1 MKYKRKS
8 LTLLVFV
15 AFMLPLM
22 AGCRPAQA
30 SADILREMNT
40 PQTIIAV
47 ETGTIAENDVKALL
61 PEASYVYV
69 NTPSDGYVS
78 VQTGK
83 ADAFAGDLAIFDCAI
98 REGLEGLKA
107 IDETIGEN
115 GKVAVGISPVSQ
127 IPDLENM
134 INKFLTEMETQGVL
148 DEMYQRWVIDGD
160 YTMPELAA
168 PKNPS
173 YTVKIG
179 TTGLLE
185 PYTFYSGTALTGYE
199 MEMMRRFALWANAR
213 IEVLTYDWGGIIPA
227 CAAGK
232 VDCIMSNL
240 FDTDERDDRI
250 IFSNPYI
257 RVTSALIVPDP
268 AQKAASTPAH
278 TEPEGKPFHALSD
291 FNGAVVGA
299 QTGTVFDTI
308 LSGRISGLSFQYYD
322 DLSSAA
328 LALQSGMIDAIG
340 MDEPVAKLITAQ
352 ISGLAIFSEA
362 VETDQYGYALKKDG
376 PLTDKISGI
385 IRQFEAD
392 GTLDALK
399 AKWFGAD
406 DAAKTIQIEPHDE
419 SNGILRYAHDST
431 LAPMCYVGNGGASLG
446 YEVELA
452 HLFAKKLGMKLEITQ
467 TNFASLLNMVTSGKA
482 DIVSGA
488 MSITEER
495 RQSVDFAATHYV
507 GGIVLVVKGSDAAP
521 GQVPQPEYASAQEL
535 NAAGA
540 SMGVRTGSIQD
551 AYTKQYMPNASI
563 LYFDD
568 ISDMIV
574 ALNSGKIDGFMTTT
588 LRVPF
593 ILRDNDNLAAFEL
606 QGPSDRLAI
615 MVARTDFGAEL
626 LPKINAFIA
635 SSRESGLFQQMYD
648 AWFHAQ
654 EAYPEI
660 ILPTDLPGTN
670 GVIRYAAQAGNEPIS
685 LMRGMEMV
693 GFEMDILTRF
703 CKEYGYGLEVTE
715 LNLSGMLAGIASGK
729 YDMAGGGLAIT
740 KERRQSADFTDSYYS
755 LGQWIIVRGAP
766 AAAASAVS
774 TASGVQAPHPL
785 VAFWQG
791 LKSSIEKN
799 FVREDRWRLIVSG
812 IGVTLT
818 ISVLSALFGTLF
830 GFALCMLRLRGRKAI
845 SGTIKAFVGIIQGV
859 PLVVLLMVLYYV
871 VFGSININA
880 ILVAV
885 IGLSLNFGV
894 YVSEMMRTGIE
905 AVDRGQIEA
914 ALALGYSRIRTFWK
928 ITFPQAARHFLPVY
942 KGEFI
947 SMVKMTSIVGYIAI
961 MDLTKASDIIR
972 SRTYEAFFPLIVTA
986 AIYFLLAWSL
996 TSLLNLV
1003 EIRIDPKRRSRKLK
1017 GVVES

>member
-1 MKYKRKS
+1 MKYKEKR

-15 AFMLPLM
+15 VLLFPLL
-22 AGCRPAQA
+22 AGCLSAQA
-30 SADILREMNT
+30 SGNILRDMNT
-40 PQTIIAV
+40 PKTIIAV
-47 ETGTIAENDVKALL
+47 ETGTIAEKAIKALL

-83 ADAFAGDLAIFDCAI
+83 ADAFAGDLVIFDCAL
-98 REGLEGLKA
+98 REGLKGLKA
-107 IDETIGEN
+107 LDETIGED

-127 IPDLENM
+127 IPDLGNM
-134 INKFLTEMETQGVL
+134 INKFLAEMETQGVL
-148 DEMYQRWVIDGD
+148 DDMYQRWVIDGD
-160 YTMPELAA
+160 YTLPEIAA

-185 PYTFYSGTALTGYE
+185 PYTFYSGTELTGYE
-199 MEMMRRFALWANAR
+199 MEMMRRFALWANVQ

-227 CAAGK
+227 CTAGK

-240 FDTDERDDRI
+240 FDTDERDETI
-250 IFSNPYI
+250 GFSNPYI
-257 RVTSALIVPDP
+257 RVTSALIVPE
-268 AQKAASTPAH
+268 QKAYSAPAH
-278 TEPEGKPFHALSD
+278 TEPEGRAFHALSD
-291 FNGAVVGA
+291 FNGSVVGA
-299 QTGTVFDTI
+299 QTGTVFDRI
-308 LSGRISGLSFQYYD
+308 LSSRISGLSFQYYD

-328 LALQSGMIDAIG
+328 LALQSGTIDAIG
-340 MDEPVAKLITAQ
+340 MDEPVAKLLTAQ
-352 ISGLAIFSEA
+352 ISGLTIFPEA
-362 VETDQYGYALKKDG
+362 VETDQYGFALKKDS
-376 PLTDKISGI
+376 PLTGKISEI
-385 IRQFEAD
+385 IREFEAD
-392 GTLDALK
+392 GTMDALQ

-406 DAAKTIQIEPHDE
+406 EAAKTIQIEPYDE
-419 SNGILRYAHDST
+419 SNGVLRYAHDST

-467 TNFASLLNMVTSGKA
+467 TNFASLLSMVTSGKA

-495 RQSVDFAATHYV
+495 RQSVDFATTHYV

-521 GQVPQPEYASAQEL
+521 VKASLPEYASAQEL
-535 NAAGA
+535 SAAGA
-540 SMGVRTGSIQD
+540 RMGVRTGSIQD
-551 AYTKQYMPNASI
+551 AYTKQYIPNASI

-593 ILRDNDNLAAFEL
+593 ILRDNANLASFEL
-606 QGPSDRLAI
+606 KGPFDQLAV

-626 LPKINAFIA
+626 LPKINKFIA
-635 SSRESGLFQQMYD
+635 SSRESGLFQEMYD

-654 EAYPEI
+654 DGYPEI
-660 ILPTDLPGTN
+660 ISPSELPQTN

-685 LMRGMEMV
+685 LMKGMDMV

-715 LNLSGMLAGIASGK
+715 LNLAGMLAGISSGK

-740 KERRQSADFTDSYYS
+740 EERKQSADFTDSYYS
-755 LGQWIIVRGAP
+755 LGQWIIVR
-766 AAAASAVS
+766 AASAVS
-774 TASGVQAPHPL
+774 AASAASGAPAPSHPL
-785 VAFWQG
+785 DAFWQG
-791 LKSSIEKN
+791 LKSSVEKN
-799 FVREDRWRLIVSG
+799 FVRESRWRLIVSG

-818 ISVLSALFGTLF
+818 ISIFSALFGTLF
-830 GFALCMLRLRGRKAI
+830 GFGLCMLRLRGRKAV
-845 SGTIKAFVGIIQGV
+845 SGTIKAFVRIIQGV

-885 IGLSLNFGV
+885 IGLSVNFGV

-914 ALALGYSRIRTFWK
+914 ALALGYSRMRTFWK

-996 TSLLNLV
+996 TSLLNLM

-1017 GVVES
+1017 GVIER

>member
-1 MKYKRKS
+1 
-8 LTLLVFV
+8 
-15 AFMLPLM
+15 ML
-22 AGCRPAQA
+22 Q
-30 SADILREMNT
+30 DMNT
-40 PQTIIAV
+40 PKTIIAV
-47 ETGTIAENDVKALL
+47 ETGTFADMAIKELL

-83 ADAFAGDLAIFDCAI
+83 ADAFAGDLAIFDCAL
-98 REGLEGLKA
+98 REGLTGLKA
-107 IDETIGEN
+107 VDETIGED

-127 IPDLENM
+127 IPDLGNM
-134 INKFLTEMETQGVL
+134 INRFLAEMEAQGVL
-148 DEMYQRWVIDGD
+148 DDMYQRWVIDGD
-160 YTMPELAA
+160 YAMPEIPAVE
-168 PKNPS
+168 NPS

-185 PYTFYSGTALTGYE
+185 PYTFYSGTELTGYE
-199 MEMMRRFALWANAR
+199 MEMMRRFARWANVR
-213 IEVLTYDWGGIIPA
+213 VEVLTYDWGGIIPA
-227 CAAGK
+227 CTAGK
-232 VDCIMSNL
+232 VDIIMSNL
-240 FDTDERDDRI
+240 FDTDDRDDSI
-250 IFSNPYI
+250 GFSNPYI
-257 RVTSALIVPDP
+257 RVTSALIVPDTAPSAPSAP
-268 AQKAASTPAH
+268 AR
-278 TEPEGKPFHALSD
+278 TEPDGKTFHALSD
-291 FNGAVVGA
+291 FNGSVVGA
-299 QTGTVFDTI
+299 QTGTVFDKI
-308 LSGRISGLSFQYYD
+308 LSSRITGLSFQYFD

-328 LALQSGMIDAIG
+328 LALQSETIDAIG
-340 MDEPVAKLITAQ
+340 MDEPVAKLLTAQ
-352 ISGLAIFSEA
+352 ISGLTIFPEA
-362 VETDQYGYALKKDG
+362 VETDQYGFALKKDS
-376 PLTDKISGI
+376 PLTSQINEI
-385 IRQFEAD
+385 IRGFEAD
-392 GTLDALK
+392 GTMDALRS
-399 AKWFGAD
+399 KWFGTD
-406 DAAKTIQIEPHDE
+406 DAAKTIQIQPYDE
-419 SNGILRYAHDST
+419 SNGVLRYAHDST

-495 RQSVDFAATHYV
+495 RQSVDFATTHYV
-507 GGIVLVVKGSDAAP
+507 GGIVLVVKGLDAAP
-521 GQVPQPEYASAQEL
+521 AKASGPEYASAEAL
-535 NAAGA
+535 SAASA
-540 SMGVRTGSIQD
+540 RMGVRTGSIQD
-551 AYTKQYMPNASI
+551 AYTKQYIPNASI

-593 ILRDNDNLAAFEL
+593 ILRDNFSLAAFEL
-606 QGPSDRLAI
+606 QGPYDQLAI
-615 MVARTDFGAEL
+615 MVARTEFGAEL

-635 SSRESGLFQQMYD
+635 SSRESGLFQEMYD

-654 EAYPEI
+654 EVYPEI
-660 ILPTDLPGTN
+660 IPPSDLPGTN

-685 LMRGMEMV
+685 LMKGMDMI

-715 LNLSGMLAGIASGK
+715 LNLAGMLAGITSGK
-729 YDMAGGGLAIT
+729 YDLAGGGLAIT
-740 KERRQSADFTDSYYS
+740 EERRQNADFTDSYYA
-755 LGQWIIVRGAP
+755 LGQWIVVR
-766 AAAASAVS
+766 AASAASAASAVS
-774 TASGVQAPHPL
+774 PASTAAGHPL
-785 VAFWQG
+785 DAFWQG
-791 LKSSIEKN
+791 LKSSIDKN
-799 FVREDRWRLIVSG
+799 FVRENRWKLLASG

-818 ISVLSALFGTLF
+818 ISILSALLGTLF
-830 GFALCMLRLRGRKAI
+830 GFGVCMLRLRGSKAT
-845 SGTIKAFVGIIQGV
+845 SGIVKAFVRLIQGV

-871 VFGSININA
+871 VFGSVDISA

-885 IGLSLNFGV
+885 VGLSVNFGV

-905 AVDRGQIEA
+905 AVDKGQIEA
-914 ALALGYSRIRTFWK
+914 ALALGYSRMRTFWK

-986 AIYFLLAWSL
+986 TIYFLLAWSL
-996 TSLLNLV
+996 TSLLNLM

-1017 GVVES
+1017 GVIEG

>member
-1 MKYKRKS
+1 MIFNRKCP
-8 LTLLVFV
+8 TLLVLIV
-15 AFMLPLM
+15 LLVQFM
-22 AGCRPAQA
+22 AICRPAQA
-30 SADILREMNT
+30 SAGILQEMNT
-40 PQTIIAV
+40 PETIIAV
-47 ETGTIAENDVKALL
+47 ETGTIAENDIKALL
-61 PEASYVYV
+61 PQASYIYV
-69 NTPSDGYVS
+69 NTPTDGYIS

-98 REGLEGLKA
+98 REGLTGLKA
-107 IDETIGEN
+107 VDEAIGEN

-127 IPDLENM
+127 IPDLESM
-134 INKFLTEMETQGVL
+134 INNFLAEMETQGVL
-148 DEMYQRWVIDGD
+148 DEMYQRWVIKGD
-160 YTMPELAA
+160 YTIPEIAA
-168 PKNPS
+168 PKDPS
-173 YTVKIG
+173 YTVRIG

-185 PYTFYSGTALTGYE
+185 PYTFYSGTELTGYE
-199 MEMMRRFALWANAR
+199 MEMMRRFALWANVR

-240 FDTDERDDRI
+240 FDTDERDDTI

-257 RVTSALIVPDP
+257 RVTSALIVADT
-268 AQKAASTPAH
+268 AQQVPSAPAH
-278 TEPEGKPFHALSD
+278 ADPEGKTFRSLSD
-291 FNGAVVGA
+291 FNGAVIGS
-299 QTGTVFDTI
+299 QTGTVFDRI
-308 LSGRISGLSFQYYD
+308 LSSQINGLSFQYYD

-328 LALQSGMIDAIG
+328 LALQNGMIDAIG

-352 ISGLAIFSEA
+352 ISELAIFSEA
-362 VETDQYGYALKKDG
+362 VETDQYGFALRKDS
-376 PLTDKISGI
+376 PLTDRISTI
-385 IRQFEAD
+385 IREFKAD
-392 GTLDALK
+392 GTMVALQ

-406 DAAKTIQIEPHDE
+406 ETAKTIQIQPHNE
-419 SNGILRYAHDST
+419 SNGVLRYAHDST
-431 LAPMCYVGNGGASLG
+431 LAPMSYIGVGGDSLG

-488 MSITEER
+488 MSITQER
-495 RQSVDFAATHYV
+495 RQSVDFPETHYV
-507 GGIVLVVKGSDAAP
+507 GGIVLVIRGSDAARGRASP
-521 GQVPQPEYASAQEL
+521 PEFASAQEL
-535 NAAGA
+535 DAVQATL
-540 SMGVRTGSIQD
+540 GVRTGSIQD
-551 AYTKQYMPNASI
+551 AYTKEYVPNAGI

-568 ISDMIV
+568 VSDMIV
-574 ALNSGKIDGFMTTT
+574 ALSSGKIDGFMTTA

-593 ILRDNDNLAAFEL
+593 ILRDNTSLAAFEL

-648 AWFHAQ
+648 AWFHSQ
-654 EAYPEI
+654 QGYPEI
-660 ILPTDLPGTN
+660 ILPKDLPNTN
-670 GVIRYAAQAGNEPIS
+670 GFIRYAAQAGNEPIS

-703 CKEYGYGLEVTE
+703 CREYGYGLEVTE
-715 LNLSGMLAGIASGK
+715 LSLSGMLAGIVSGK
-729 YDMAGGGLAIT
+729 YDIAGGGLAIT
-740 KERRQSADFTDSYYS
+740 EERRQSADFTDSYYS
-755 LGQWIIVRGAP
+755 VGQWIIVRGMP
-766 AAAASAVS
+766 AASAVPA
-774 TASGVQAPHPL
+774 ASGVQPSCASDT
-785 VAFWQG
+785 FWQR
-791 LKSSIEKN
+791 LKSSVEKN
-799 FVREDRWRLIVSG
+799 FIREGRWRLILSG

-818 ISVLSALFGTLF
+818 ISILSALFGTLF
-830 GFALCMLRLRGRKAI
+830 GFGLCMLHLRGRKAV
-845 SGTIKAFVGIIQGV
+845 SGTIKVFIRIIQGV

-880 ILVAV
+880 IFVAV
-885 IGLSLNFGV
+885 IGLSVNFGV

-928 ITFPQAARHFLPVY
+928 ITFPQAARHFLPVF

-961 MDLTKASDIIR
+961 MDLTKATDIIR
-972 SRTYEAFFPLIVTA
+972 SRTYEAFFPLIITA
-986 AIYFLLAWSL
+986 VIYFLLAWSL
-996 TSLLNLV
+996 TSLLDLV
-1003 EIRIDPKRRSRKLK
+1003 EIRIDPRRRSRNLK

>member
-1 MKYKRKS
+1 MKYKRQS
-8 LTLLVFV
+8 LTLLVLI
-15 AFMLPLM
+15 ALTLPLM
-22 AGCRPAQA
+22 ADCRPAQA
-30 SADILREMNT
+30 SAGILREMNT
-40 PQTIIAV
+40 PKTIIAV
-47 ETGTIAENDVKALL
+47 ETGTIAENDIKLLL
-61 PEASYVYV
+61 PQASYIYI
-69 NTPSDGYVS
+69 NTPSDGYIT

-83 ADAFAGDLAIFDCAI
+83 ADAFAGDRAIFDCAI
-98 REGLEGLKA
+98 REGLTGLKA
-107 IDETIGEN
+107 LDETIGEN

-134 INKFLTEMETQGVL
+134 INKFLAEMETQGVL
-148 DEMYQRWVIDGD
+148 NEMYQRWVIDGD
-160 YTMPELAA
+160 YTMPEIAA
-168 PKNPS
+168 PENPS
-173 YTVKIG
+173 YTIKIG

-185 PYTFYSGTALTGYE
+185 PYTFYSGTDLTGYE
-199 MEMMRRFALWANAR
+199 MEMMRRFALWANVR
-213 IEVLTYDWGGIIPA
+213 FDVLTYDWGGIIPA

-240 FDTDERDDRI
+240 FDTDERDDSI

-257 RVTSALIVPDP
+257 RVTTALIVPDTTQQVP
-268 AQKAASTPAH
+268 STSAQG
-278 TEPEGKPFHALSD
+278 EPEGKTYRALSD
-291 FNGAVVGA
+291 FNGAVVGS
-299 QTGTVFDTI
+299 QTGTVFDRI
-308 LSGRISGLSFQYYD
+308 LSGQMSGLSFQYYD

-328 LALQSGMIDAIG
+328 LALQNRMIDAIG

-352 ISGLAIFSEA
+352 ISGLTIFSEA
-362 VETDQYGYALKKDG
+362 VETDQYGFALKKDS
-376 PLTDKISGI
+376 PLTGRISGF
-385 IRQFEAD
+385 IREFEAD
-392 GTLDALK
+392 GTLDVLK

-406 DAAKTIQIEPHDE
+406 EAAKTIQIEPYDE
-419 SNGILRYAHDST
+419 SSGVLRYAHDST

-495 RQSVDFAATHYV
+495 RQSVDFPDTHYI
-507 GGIVLVVKGSDAAP
+507 GGIVLVIRGSDAAP
-521 GQVPQPEYASAQEL
+521 VRASLPEFASALEL
-535 NAAGA
+535 GAAGA
-540 SMGVRTGSIQD
+540 NLGVRTGSIQD
-551 AYTKQYMPNASI
+551 AYTKEYIPNANI
-563 LYFDD
+563 LYFDN

-574 ALNSGKIDGFMTTT
+574 ALNSCKIDGFMTTA

-593 ILRDNDNLAAFEL
+593 ILRDNANLAAFEL
-606 QGPSDRLAI
+606 QGPSDNLAI

-635 SSRESGLFQQMYD
+635 SSRESGLFRQVYD
-648 AWFHAQ
+648 AWFRAQ
-654 EAYPEI
+654 EEGYPEI
-660 ILPTDLPGTN
+660 IPPKDLPNTN
-670 GVIRYAAQAGNEPIS
+670 GTIRYAAQAGNEPIS
-685 LMRGMEMV
+685 LMRGMDMV
-693 GFEMDILTRF
+693 GFELDILTRF
-703 CKEYGYGLEVTE
+703 CKGYGYGLEVTE
-715 LNLSGMLAGIASGK
+715 LNISGMLAGIASGK
-729 YDMAGGGLAIT
+729 YDMAGGGLVIT
-740 KERRQSADFTDSYYS
+740 EERRQSADFTDSYYS
-755 LGQWIIVRGAP
+755 QGQWIIVRGMP
-766 AAAASAVS
+766 AASAI
-774 TASGVQAPHPL
+774 TAAPDAEPPHPL
-785 VAFWQG
+785 AAFWQG
-791 LKSSIEKN
+791 LKSSVEKN
-799 FVREDRWRLIVSG
+799 FIREGRWRLIISG

-818 ISVLSALFGTLF
+818 ISILSALFGTLF
-830 GFALCMLRLRGRKAI
+830 GFGLCMLRLRGRKAV
-845 SGTIKAFVGIIQGV
+845 SGMIKAFVGLIQGV

-880 ILVAV
+880 IFVAV
-885 IGLSLNFGV
+885 IGLSVNFGV

-986 AIYFLLAWSL
+986 AIYFLMAWSL